1 MVNHIRLRTHLSP
14 LMQTYPLSCSFSLFP
29 LDMCCHIIIGV
40 SRASRLS
47 CRQWSSHNIWTF
59 PFSCRLTLFR
69 AEFPAFLQTPRLY
82 CRSFLFP
89 ADLTSILQKFPFS
102 CRLNAYTAEVSVFLQ
117 TFSLSC
123 RLPIY
128 NAEVSSFLPT

>member
-40 SRASRLS
+40 SRASPLS

-89 ADLTSILQKFPFS
+89 ADLTSILQKFLFS
-102 CRLNAYTAEVSVFLQ
+102 RRLSLFPADSPSIVQKFPLFCRLNVYTAEVSF
-117 TFSLSC
+117 
-123 RLPIY
+123 
-128 NAEVSSFLPT
+128 FLPT